1 MPEFGEQL
9 PSVSLPLPGPRSQ
22 ELAQRLRNVESRN
35 VTYLGDDFPVFW
47 DAARGANVRDADGNV
62 YLDLTAAF
70 GVALGGH
77 GASHVR
83 QAVVEQSDLLVHG
96 MGDVHPP
103 TVKVRLLE
111 GLARALRGQLPGWE
125 KPRILLATSGSEA
138 VEAALKTAALVTGR
152 RGVVAFEGG
161 YHGLTLGALSTTAR
175 PYFREPFRA
184 RLPQDV
190 TWAPFPTRSREVPA
204 ALEAVERALG
214 GVVSRREA
222 GGVESVGPPGAI
234 LLEPVQARGGVRV
247 PAPGFGAAL
256 TELARRHGV
265 PLIADEIYTGMGR
278 CGAVLASTRVGLEPD
293 LVCLGKVL
301 GGGLPLS
308 ACVGPAAVMDA
319 WPDSPGEALHT
330 STFLGNPLACAAGV
344 AVLQAVAAGLPG
356 RADALGSRMLE
367 GLKRDLAGVP
377 GVRDVRGM
385 GLLLGV
391 ELGPGKA
398 AVAAVEA
405 LRRGLLLLP
414 AGDRG
419 EVVEL
424 SPPVVLTEEQEA
436 WAMRELTDIL
446 RTVGTGAA

>member
-1 MPEFGEQL
+1 
-9 PSVSLPLPGPRSQ
+9 
-22 ELAQRLRNVESRN
+22 
-35 VTYLGDDFPVFW
+35 
-47 DAARGANVRDADGNV
+47 
-62 YLDLTAAF
+62 
-70 GVALGGH
+70 
-77 GASHVR
+77 
-83 QAVVEQSDLLVHG
+83 
-96 MGDVHPP
+96 
-103 TVKVRLLE
+103 
-111 GLARALRGQLPGWE
+111 
-125 KPRILLATSGSEA
+125 
-138 VEAALKTAALVTGR
+138 
-152 RGVVAFEGG
+152 
-161 YHGLTLGALSTTAR
+161 
-175 PYFREPFRA
+175 
-184 RLPQDV
+184 
-190 TWAPFPTRSREVPA
+190 
-204 ALEAVERALG
+204 
-214 GVVSRREA
+214 
-222 GGVESVGPPGAI
+222 
-234 LLEPVQARGGVRV
+234 
-247 PAPGFGAAL
+247 
-256 TELARRHGV
+256 HGV